1 MISFGASD
9 VNVSFVVNQDKAE
22 HAVRLLHREF
32 FEASRPEAARAAV
45 ASEAGTAGS

>member
-22 HAVRLLHREF
+22 DAVRLLHREF
-32 FEASRPEAARAAV
+32 FEGHRSART
-45 ASEAGTAGS
+45 TAREPAPQPRRR